1 MNFNKF
7 FNLKSKY
14 ILAIILLL
22 SILSS
27 VFFVFVFDNPIY
39 GDAKEYEIIA
49 RSITNGHYSLDAYE
63 PYSPT
68 MHREPL
74 YPFLLSIIFK
84 IVGYQTLPQAEPF
97 YYNVVYIVQ
106 ILLFSITCL
115 FTFLISKEIFN
126 KKVATL
132 SGILISIFPTLANYP
147 SFLLSETLFSFLLI
161 FSIFLLTKSFKL
173 KKTLIFFCSG
183 IFLGLV
189 SLTKSM
195 GVLFILFVII
205 SMIIKYKKLRKK
217 FFLNLFVLIIGF
229 TTIIFPWSLRNY
241 KTFDTFQIS
250 MRGGH
255 ALWMAADQLDYSK
268 EQIIQSI
275 VFNFSE
281 TIGNKLFPNVF
292 EKIIKENNKLKI
304 IYTSETSS
312 KFILLRNITY
322 GLREEQLK
330 ELGFL
335 TPESIEKQMRFVAT

>member
-22 SILSS
+22 SILNS

-49 RSITNGHYSLDAYE
+49 LSITNGHYSLDAYE

-97 YYNVVYIVQ
+97 YYNVVYIIQ

-115 FTFLISKEIFN
+115 FTILISKEIFN

-161 FSIFLLTKSFKL
+161 SF
-173 KKTLIFFCSG
+173 
-183 IFLGLV
+183 V
-189 SLTKSM
+189 
-195 GVLFILFVII
+195 FII
-205 SMIIKYKKLRKK
+205 
-217 FFLNLFVLIIGF
+217 
-229 TTIIFPWSLRNY
+229 
-241 KTFDTFQIS
+241 
-250 MRGGH
+250 
-255 ALWMAADQLDYSK
+255 
-268 EQIIQSI
+268 
-275 VFNFSE
+275 
-281 TIGNKLFPNVF
+281 
-292 EKIIKENNKLKI
+292 
-304 IYTSETSS
+304 
-312 KFILLRNITY
+312 
-322 GLREEQLK
+322 
-330 ELGFL
+330 
-335 TPESIEKQMRFVAT
+335 